1 MKGLL
6 QNTDYV
12 SPFLF
17 ELSDFVGKRW
27 NFRLL
32 WELRNRKVMRYNELL
47 ESLKGI
53 SPSTLADVLKRLQ
66 KESLVKRVAHGK
78 VPPYRV
84 EYSITKKGLELIIAS
99 SCLVKW
105 MIKKRKHV

>member
-17 ELSDFVGKRW
+17 ELSDFVGRRW

-32 WELRNRKVMRYNELL
+32 WELRNRKVMRYNDLL
-47 ESLKGI
+47 EALKGI
-53 SPSTLADVLKRLQ
+53 SPSTLASVLKSLQ
-66 KESLVKRVAHGK
+66 KEALVKRVAHGK
-78 VPPYRV
+78 APPYRV

-99 SCLVKW
+99 SYLVKW
-105 MIKKRKHV
+105 MIRKRKHV